1 MGSLEDRKTHS
12 DCEDTPNGL
21 SSFDGLTQR
30 HSDKDG
36 DKQSDPETDRGIR
49 LGDLG
54 LLWTLWPTSTAEE
67 MSSLN
72 QHTFLAT
79 VSVHRLT
86 LNNLDVVP

>member
-1 MGSLEDRKTHS
+1 MGSLEDRKSHS

-21 SSFDGLTQR
+21 SSFDGHTQR

-54 LLWTLWPTSTAEE
+54 A
-67 MSSLN
+67 
-72 QHTFLAT
+72 A
-79 VSVHRLT
+79 
-86 LNNLDVVP
+86 LDFVADIYGRGDVFP